1 MIGKDKT
8 PLEALMGAELDDEI
22 VFAVRCKRSKISITS
37 DRRLYCGA
45 ENIVSA
51 EVIRPLRAGDKV
63 RHKEAPRG
71 DYKARTVRVA
81 MELEGR
87 RVIGFVPFSN
97 IDDSAETHFGIGDT
111 GANLKLNWAD
121 LYERVEE

>member
-1 MIGKDKT
+1 MSKKDKT
-8 PLEALMGAELDDEI
+8 PLETVKGAEPDDEI

-37 DRRLYCGA
+37 DRLLYCGA

-51 EVIRPLRAGDKV
+51 EVIRPLQVGDKV
-63 RHKEAPRG
+63 RHKEAPR
-71 DYKARTVRVA
+71 DNYKARTVRVA

-97 IDDSAETHFGIGDT
+97 INDDAETRFGLGDT
-111 GANLKLNWAD
+111 GADLKLNWAD